1 MIPFK
6 EEYQKKQPFMKKLI
20 SIVVLA
26 IVSFNLYSQEMQP
39 LENKPVKTDY
49 LAKSK
54 KQRTVGLIL
63 ITTGLAVSFIGFGIT
78 MDHYLEGPETH
89 PDAEAVLYWSG
100 LAMITTGVTFLAI
113 AKKNKRKA
121 LSMSFINQSSQQL
134 RYNTVM
140 NTSVPSVRLR
150 LQF

>member
-1 MIPFK
+1 
-6 EEYQKKQPFMKKLI
+6 MKKLI
-20 SIVVLA
+20 SFILLT
-26 IVSFNLYSQEMQP
+26 IISFHLYSQDMQP
-39 LENKPVKTDY
+39 VDYKPVKTDY
-49 LAKSK
+49 LAMSK

-63 ITTGLAVSFIGFGIT
+63 TTTGLAVSFIGFGIT

-89 PDAEAVLYWSG
+89 PDAEAVLYWTG
-100 LAMITTGVTFLAI
+100 LAMIATGVTFLAI

-121 LSMSFINQSSQQL
+121 LSMSFINESSQQL

>member
-1 MIPFK
+1 
-6 EEYQKKQPFMKKLI
+6 MKKLI
-20 SIVVLA
+20 CLIVLA

-39 LENKPVKTDY
+39 VKYKPVKTDY

-54 KQRTVGLIL
+54 KQRTAGWIL
-63 ITTGLAVSFIGFGIT
+63 TGTGTAVFSIGVVVSLTELAEASGNAIGSLFTDEEIPETASKGGTAITLTGLAMVATGIT
-78 MDHYLEGPETH
+78 
-89 PDAEAVLYWSG
+89 
-100 LAMITTGVTFLAI
+100 FLSI

-121 LSMSFINQSSQQL
+121 FDMSFINESSQQL